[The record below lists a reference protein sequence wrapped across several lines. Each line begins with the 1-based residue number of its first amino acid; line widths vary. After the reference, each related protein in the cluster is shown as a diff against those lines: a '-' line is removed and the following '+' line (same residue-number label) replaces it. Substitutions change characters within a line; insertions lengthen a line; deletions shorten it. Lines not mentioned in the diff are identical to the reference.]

1 MIEAIP
7 EIIRKGIWIENHID
21 RHNKALYVSRIIVP
35 VQMGKNMYDIETA
48 KELKTGSTSTNSDAR
63 SDHQQPIPILSSS
76 NLSISDFLR
85 NVNDNLGK
93 PYINSDGTPNYGIYF
108 GDNKTGGVMYI
119 GPDKFEQRAWH
130 GSGVDFDNFD
140 LGKIGSGTGA
150 SMHGWGIYAAKSK
163 RTATEI

>member
-7 EIIRKGIWIENHID
+7 EIIRKGIWIENHMD
-21 RHNKALYVSRIIVP
+21 RHNEALYVSRIIAP

-93 PYINSDGTPNYGIYF
+93 SYINSDSTPNSKLWNLF
-108 GDNKTGGVMYI
+108 GRY
-119 GPDKFEQRAWH
+119 
-130 GSGVDFDNFD
+130 
-140 LGKIGSGTGA
+140 
-150 SMHGWGIYAAKSK
+150 
-163 RTATEI
+163 